1 MDPHVSQNQDTKHYY
16 KQQYYTIATEQSAVE
31 VENHEPFGAKWSMF
45 CRLKVRSYVLAANV
59 AGTLKVAPL
68 QILKFPVVLPHKF
81 LDAEKFNLRFS
92 DASEITE
99 IADKLRW
106 YRYQKGLRQRDAAD
120 YAGIDRS
127 TYIHYEEAGRDFYPK
142 EHMEKLARIWLQGEP
157 GEAFYQQLFDY
168 MQGCGIYGKDENGIW
183 NRFCDAQPEKGEKGR
198 DALKRWYWFPPYEYM
213 VLYYPWLSR
222 NPVAGKFLLPA
233 AWGIRAVRG
242 VVCGRGKYKREMLRQ
257 IDASQIGVRQD
268 IYRRLQLRFH

>member
-1 MDPHVSQNQDTKHYY
+1 M
-16 KQQYYTIATEQSAVE
+16 
-31 VENHEPFGAKWSMF
+31 ENHEPFGAKWSMF

-106 YRYQKGLRQRDAAD
+106 LRYQKGLRQRDVAD

-127 TYIHYEEAGRDFYPK
+127 TYVHYEEYGKDLYPP
-142 EHMEKLARIWLQGEP
+142 EHMEKIA
-157 GEAFYQQLFDY
+157 QLFEVPVDMLLDDY
-168 MQGCGIYGKDENGIW
+168 NLFLRNGQGNQIKAIRTKLGLTQRQYADKLGVSLGNLKHWEQ
-183 NRFCDAQPEKGEKGR
+183 NRKQIFKSTWEKYFK
-198 DALKRWYWFPPYEYM
+198 
-213 VLYYPWLSR
+213 
-222 NPVAGKFLLPA
+222 
-233 AWGIRAVRG
+233 
-242 VVCGRGKYKREMLRQ
+242 Q
-257 IDASQIGVRQD
+257 T
-268 IYRRLQLRFH
+268 

>member
-1 MDPHVSQNQDTKHYY
+1 
-16 KQQYYTIATEQSAVE
+16 
-31 VENHEPFGAKWSMF
+31 MF

-92 DASEITE
+92 DASKITE

-127 TYIHYEEAGRDFYPK
+127 TYIHYEGAGRDFYPK
-142 EHMEKLARIWLQGEP
+142 EHMEKLAELFEVPLEDLLDDYNLFLLRGQGEQIKAIRQRL
-157 GEAFYQQLFDY
+157 GLTQKVYAAQLSVPLQKF
-168 MQGCGIYGKDENGIW
+168 
-183 NRFCDAQPEKGEKGR
+183 
-198 DALKRWYWFPPYEYM
+198 KRWEQGNVQVFKSIWE
-213 VLYYPWLSR
+213 
-222 NPVAGKFLLPA
+222 
-233 AWGIRAVRG
+233 
-242 VVCGRGKYKREMLRQ
+242 KYFKQGLEKHEL
-257 IDASQIGVRQD
+257 
-268 IYRRLQLRFH
+268 F

>member
-1 MDPHVSQNQDTKHYY
+1 MEFAMVLGGLEWKIENGEC
-16 KQQYYTIATEQSAVE
+16 YTIAAEQSAVE

-142 EHMEKLARIWLQGEP
+142 KHMEKLAE
-157 GEAFYQQLFDY
+157 LFEVPLENLLDDY
-168 MQGCGIYGKDENGIW
+168 K
-183 NRFCDAQPEKGEKGR
+183 A
-198 DALKRWYWFPPYEYM
+198 ALW
-213 VLYYPWLSR
+213 
-222 NPVAGKFLLPA
+222 
-233 AWGIRAVRG
+233 
-242 VVCGRGKYKREMLRQ
+242 
-257 IDASQIGVRQD
+257 
-268 IYRRLQLRFH
+268 

>member
-1 MDPHVSQNQDTKHYY
+1 M
-16 KQQYYTIATEQSAVE
+16 
-31 VENHEPFGAKWSMF
+31 ENHEPFGAKWSMF
-45 CRLKVRSYVLAANV
+45 CRLKVRSYVLAANA

-142 EHMEKLARIWLQGEP
+142 EHMEKLAELFEVPVDTLLDDYNLFLRNGQGNQIKAIRMKLGLTQKQYADKLGVSLGNLKHWE
-157 GEAFYQQLFDY
+157 Q
-168 MQGCGIYGKDENGIW
+168 
-183 NRFCDAQPEKGEKGR
+183 NRKQIFKSTWEKYFKQSLESCK
-198 DALKRWYWFPPYEYM
+198 
-213 VLYYPWLSR
+213 
-222 NPVAGKFLLPA
+222 
-233 AWGIRAVRG
+233 
-242 VVCGRGKYKREMLRQ
+242 
-257 IDASQIGVRQD
+257 
-268 IYRRLQLRFH
+268 

>member
-1 MDPHVSQNQDTKHYY
+1 
-16 KQQYYTIATEQSAVE
+16 
-31 VENHEPFGAKWSMF
+31 MF

-127 TYIHYEEAGRDFYPK
+127 TYIHCEEAGRDFYPK
-142 EHMEKLARIWLQGEP
+142 EHMEKLAELFEVPLEDLLDDYNLFLLRGQGAQIKALRQRLSLTQKAYATQLGVPLQ
-157 GEAFYQQLFDY
+157 
-168 MQGCGIYGKDENGIW
+168 K
-183 NRFCDAQPEKGEKGR
+183 
-198 DALKRWYWFPPYEYM
+198 LKRWEQGTVQIFKSTWE
-213 VLYYPWLSR
+213 
-222 NPVAGKFLLPA
+222 
-233 AWGIRAVRG
+233 
-242 VVCGRGKYKREMLRQ
+242 KYFRQ
-257 IDASQIGVRQD
+257 T
-268 IYRRLQLRFH
+268 

>member
-1 MDPHVSQNQDTKHYY
+1 M
-16 KQQYYTIATEQSAVE
+16 
-31 VENHEPFGAKWSMF
+31 ENHEPFGAKWSMF

-142 EHMEKLARIWLQGEP
+142 EHMEKLAELFEVPVDMLLDMNLVGPNSARSICKTGRPALNAGLLVCYVLLLRFQMLHG
-157 GEAFYQQLFDY
+157 GVYQFQLLLR
-168 MQGCGIYGKDENGIW
+168 G
-183 NRFCDAQPEKGEKGR
+183 
-198 DALKRWYWFPPYEYM
+198 
-213 VLYYPWLSR
+213 
-222 NPVAGKFLLPA
+222 AGQILDGFQRLLGLELRQLLP
-233 AWGIRAVRG
+233 
-242 VVCGRGKYKREMLRQ
+242 KLLLR
-257 IDASQIGVRQD
+257 
-268 IYRRLQLRFH
+268 LL